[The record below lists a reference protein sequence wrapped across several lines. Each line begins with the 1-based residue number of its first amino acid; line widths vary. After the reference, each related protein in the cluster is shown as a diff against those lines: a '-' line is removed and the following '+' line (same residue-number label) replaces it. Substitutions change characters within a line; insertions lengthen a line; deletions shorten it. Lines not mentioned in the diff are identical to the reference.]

1 MKLWIIGG
9 TSESVRLIES
19 VNRRCLVVSVA
30 GEEGKDRLPADVD
43 VHVGPMDKEA
53 MVRFI
58 REKNIVAVVDM
69 SHPFAKIVSSEA
81 RVATEEAG
89 IAYYRFKRPMEDGAG
104 DVIFDDYA
112 SCAEYIKEKTATFY
126 FTTGSKHCD
135 LFESVKGKS
144 RHIYRII
151 PSSKS
156 IDILREAGVAMEDMV
171 AMLGPF
177 DLEMNLALFKHA
189 KADFLVTKNSG
200 AGSGF
205 HEKIEAARRLG
216 MTSLVIRTEGEDGLS
231 FSETKA
237 VVERITNGILLSLL
251 HK

>member
-9 TSESVRLIES
+9 TSESVRLIKS
-19 VNRRCLVVSVA
+19 VDSRAIVVSVA
-30 GEEGKDRLPADVD
+30 GEEGRDRLPEDAD
-43 VHVGPMDKEA
+43 VHVGPMDREA
-53 MVRFI
+53 MVDFI

-69 SHPFAKIVSSEA
+69 SHPFAKIVSKEA
-81 RVATEEAG
+81 KAAAEESG
-89 IAYYRFKRPMEDGAG
+89 IDYYRFKRPMEEAAG

-112 SCAEYIKEKTATFY
+112 SCAEYMKEKTGTFY

-135 LFESVKGKS
+135 LFESVKGAS

-156 IDILREAGVAMEDMV
+156 IDMLRDAGVAMEDMV

-189 KADFLVTKNSG
+189 KADYLVTKNSG

-205 HEKIEAARRLG
+205 HEKIEAACRLG
-216 MTSLVIRTEGEDGLS
+216 MTSLVIRTEKEDGLN

-237 VVERITNGILLSLL
+237 TVERIIHGIFLSLL

>member
-9 TSESVRLIES
+9 TSESVRLMKS
-19 VNRRCLVVSVA
+19 VDRRGIVVSVA
-30 GEEGKDRLPADVD
+30 GEEGKDRLPEDAD

-53 MVRFI
+53 MVNFI

-69 SHPFAKIVSSEA
+69 SHPFAKIVSKEA
-81 RVATEEAG
+81 KAAAEESG
-89 IAYYRFKRPMEDGAG
+89 IDYYRFKRPMEEAAG

-112 SCAEYIKEKTATFY
+112 SCAEYMKEKTGTFY

-135 LFESVKGKS
+135 LFESVKGAS

-156 IDILREAGVAMEDMV
+156 IDMLRDAGVAMEDMV

-189 KADFLVTKNSG
+189 KADYLVTKNSG

-205 HEKIEAARRLG
+205 HEKIEAARRLA
-216 MTSLVIRTEGEDGLS
+216 MTSLVIRTEKEDGLN

-237 VVERITNGILLSLL
+237 TVERITHGIFLSLL

>member
-9 TSESVRLIES
+9 TSESVRLIKS
-19 VNRRCLVVSVA
+19 VDSRAIVVSVA
-30 GEEGKDRLPADVD
+30 GEEGKDRLPEDVD
-43 VHVGPMDKEA
+43 VHVGPMDRDA
-53 MVRFI
+53 MVDFI

-69 SHPFAKIVSSEA
+69 SHPFAKIVSKEA
-81 RVATEEAG
+81 KGAADEAG
-89 IAYYRFKRPMEDGAG
+89 IDYYRFKRPMEDGAG

-112 SCAEYIKEKTATFY
+112 SCAEYMKGKTGTFF

-135 LFESVKGKS
+135 LFESVKGES

-156 IDILREAGVAMEDMV
+156 IDILHDAGVAMEDMV

-177 DLEMNLALFKHA
+177 DLDMNLALFKHA

-216 MTSLVIRTEGEDGLS
+216 MTSLVIRTEGEEGLN

-251 HK
+251 HQ

>member
-9 TSESVRLIES
+9 TSESVRLVGS
-19 VNRRCLVVSVA
+19 VDRRALVISVA
-30 GEEGKDRLPADVD
+30 GEEGRDRLPEDVD
-43 VHVGPMDKEA
+43 VHVGPMDRTA
-53 MVRFI
+53 MENFI
-58 REKNIVAVVDM
+58 REKGIVAVVDM
-69 SHPFAKIVSSEA
+69 SHPFAKIVSKEA
-81 RVATEEAG
+81 KAAAKEQGVD
-89 IAYYRFKRPMEDGAG
+89 YYRFKRPVEDEAG
-104 DVIFDDYA
+104 DVIFDDYE
-112 SCAEYIKEKTATFY
+112 SCAAYIEERTGTFF

-135 LFESVKGKS
+135 LFESVRGES

-156 IDILREAGVAMEDMV
+156 IDMLTDAGVAMEDMV

-189 KADFLVTKNSG
+189 KADYLVTKNSG

-205 HEKIEAARRLG
+205 HEKIEAAARLG
-216 MTSLVIRTEGEDGLS
+216 MTSLVIRTEAEEGLN

-237 VVERITNGILLSLL
+237 LVERISNGILLSLL
-251 HK
+251 HQ

>member
-43 VHVGPMDKEA
+43 VHVGPMDKNA
-53 MVRFI
+53 MVNFI
-58 REKNIVAVVDM
+58 REKNVVAVVDM
-69 SHPFAKIVSSEA
+69 SHPFAKIVSKEA
-81 RVATEEAG
+81 KAAAREAG
-89 IAYYRFKRPMEDGAG
+89 IDYYRFKRPMEDGAG

-112 SCAEYIKEKTATFY
+112 SCAEYLKGKTGTFF

-135 LFESVKGKS
+135 LFESVKGES

-156 IDILREAGVAMEDMV
+156 IDILRDAGVAMEDMV

-177 DLEMNLALFKHA
+177 DLDMNLALFKHA

-205 HEKIEAARRLG
+205 HEKIEAARRLD
-216 MTSLVIRTEGEDGLS
+216 MTSLVIRTEGEEGMD
-231 FSETKA
+231 FSETRA
-237 VVERITNGILLSLL
+237 TVERITNGILISLL
-251 HK
+251 HQ

>member
-9 TSESVRLIES
+9 TSESVRLIKG
-19 VNRRCLVVSVA
+19 VDRHALVVSVA
-30 GEEGKDRLPADVD
+30 GEEGRDRLPEDVD
-43 VHVGPMDKEA
+43 VHVGPMDKNA

-69 SHPFAKIVSSEA
+69 SHPFAKIVSKEA
-81 RVATEEAG
+81 KAAAEASG
-89 IAYYRFKRPMEDGAG
+89 IDYYRFMRSMDESVG
-104 DVIFDDYA
+104 DELFDDYD
-112 SCAEYIKEKTATFY
+112 SCAEYIKGQTGTFF

-135 LFESVKGKS
+135 LFESVKGAS

-156 IDILREAGVAMEDMV
+156 IEILRDSGVAMEDMV